1 MNPAPIARPILSQSS
16 KDRIANFA
24 PRCSGATIPILPYI
38 VSASCPRS
46 KVTVTSTK
54 TIGGQ
59 TASVFLESNPSGSGI
74 PLENYY
80 FKNAGGVAFL
90 GTNDV
95 TDKITAGIA
104 PYIVALFPVTPG
116 VVAHFDKNGLDFGSD
131 LDGDGINETMNLT
144 LTSTIIDFETLT
156 IGIGSFTRTVK
167 NSEAVTGSV
176 VLSQLKTSIPFSS
189 TSTSWS
195 VPGIGVLKTSQSA
208 TVQSTTTGEMMEARG
223 YTSSGVTHGFGLPF
237 TVASNLPLNL
247 LPVGDAPAL
256 ATDGQNFFAASEG
269 ASGLVG
275 MLFNTQ
281 GVPISSVNLATGT
294 GSVFQVAAFDGNNY
308 WVLYTPYSGGTSGSI
323 NTCLPQRVSP
333 TGTLIDAT
341 DINAVTISGTYS
353 SVSYTQL

>member
-144 LTSTIIDFETLT
+144 LTSTIIDFEPLT

-195 VPGIGVLKTSQSA
+195 APGIGVLKTSQSA

-256 ATDGQNFFAASEG
+256 TTAGLLGCYSTHRVCQSVALILQPEAVQFFQSQPSTAITTGCSIHPTRAERLAVSILVLPLSLIHISEPTR
-269 ASGLVG
+269 LG
-275 MLFNTQ
+275 M
-281 GVPISSVNLATGT
+281 IS
-294 GSVFQVAAFDGNNY
+294 Y
-308 WVLYTPYSGGTSGSI
+308 
-323 NTCLPQRVSP
+323 
-333 TGTLIDAT
+333 
-341 DINAVTISGTYS
+341 AV
-353 SVSYTQL
+353 